1 MSEHPHGQRRL
12 PVLTPTMVRELEEL
26 MVELNGDVHD
36 LVNLLAALRGQM
48 QLMKDV
54 LRLALDQLQRVDK
67 LKPPGGPID
76 EKPPT
81 G

>member
-1 MSEHPHGQRRL
+1 MSEKGHGHRRL
-12 PVLTPTMVRELEEL
+12 PVLTPEMVRELEAL

-54 LRLALDQLQRVDK
+54 LRLALDQLQRVEK
-67 LKPPGGPID
+67 LSPGDPTN
-76 EKPPT
+76 ENRPT